1 MDIEERRE
9 KDRIRQRELYWSNP
23 EKQRARKR
31 KAQKEYDALH
41 HAEKIARVKA
51 WRDGIADRTRD
62 YKRMY
67 SGLPEPT
74 RPEPKVCE
82 CCGEAP
88 SGRYKNLC
96 LDHCHTTGKF
106 RAWLCDKCNR
116 ALGMVRDNP
125 DILRKLAMILEN
137 FGTEECI

>member
-1 MDIEERRE
+1 MLGRKFGKWTVLSCRSERS
-9 KDRIRQRELYWSNP
+9 KGG
-23 EKQRARKR
+23 
-31 KAQKEYDALH
+31 
-41 HAEKIARVKA
+41 KIMFEC
-51 WRDGIADRTRD
+51 I
-62 YKRMY
+62 
-67 SGLPEPT
+67 
-74 RPEPKVCE
+74 CE

-116 ALGMVRDNP
+116 ALGMVIDNP